1 MSEAANQKQM
11 MGPWMTTALVV
22 GGMIGAGIFML
33 PVSLAPL
40 GVNAVFG
47 WLISSVGALALAY
60 ALARLSRQDGLGIQ
74 AYIESELG
82 ATVGFAVTW
91 AFLIS
96 VWAGNAALSIATAS
110 ALARIMPALN
120 DPSRIAWTAIGLIAF
135 LTIVNAMGAKA
146 SGRLAVLTVAIKILP
161 LLAVV
166 LILGRRSAT
175 SQPFEALSTVPIS
188 FDGIA
193 TGAALTLFAL
203 TGFETATAPVGKVR
217 NPARTIFRAIMIGTA
232 FVAMLYL
239 LSSTAVTLILPASQ
253 IPGSVAP
260 FADAIGSA
268 WGESA
273 ALFAAFA
280 IAVSA
285 FGCLNGGVMIG
296 GELGYSLALRGD
308 IPRALAVTRRG
319 NTPVAAQ
326 VTASVIAILLVM
338 ANMSRDTAGLFTF
351 VILLA
356 TSATLWLYLAGA
368 LAALKQ
374 RPPAVAALVILIG
387 LTFTAFAFYGSGL
400 EANAWGVVLLAA
412 GLAVRTVMR
421 RLNSRGPTPPA
432 AAPAPAAPRE

>member
-1 MSEAANQKQM
+1 MAASSEKQLL
-11 MGPWMTTALVV
+11 GPWMTLALVI

-33 PVSLAPL
+33 PLSLAPL
-40 GVNAVFG
+40 GANAIFG

-60 ALARLSRQDGLGIQ
+60 SLARLSRQDGCGIQ
-74 AYIESELG
+74 AYIERELG

-110 ALARIMPALN
+110 ALARIVPALN
-120 DPSRIAWTAIGLIAF
+120 DPSRIAWTAISLIIF
-135 LTIVNAMGAKA
+135 LTMVNAMGART
-146 SGRLAVLTVAIKILP
+146 SGRLALITVAIKILP

-166 LILGRRSAT
+166 LILGQRST
-175 SQPFEALSTVPIS
+175 SAQPFEALGSVPIS
-188 FDGIA
+188 FDAIA

-217 NPARTIFRAIMIGTA
+217 DPARTIFRAIMVGTA
-232 FVAMLYL
+232 FVALLYL
-239 LSSTAVTLILPASQ
+239 FSSTAVTLILPASQ
-253 IPGSVAP
+253 ISGSVAP

-268 WGESA
+268 WGEGA

-308 IPRALAVTRRG
+308 LPRAMAATRRG
-319 NTPVAAQ
+319 NTPIVAQ
-326 VTASVIAILLVM
+326 VTASIIAILLVM

-356 TSATLWLYLAGA
+356 TSATLWLYLAGS

-374 RPPAVAALVILIG
+374 RPPLGAILVIIG
-387 LTFTAFAFYGSGL
+387 GIIFTAFAFYGSGF

-412 GLAVRTVMR
+412 GLAIRVVMR
-421 RLNSRGPTPPA
+421 TINSRATIPA
-432 AAPAPAAPRE
+432 VATAPAAPQE

>member
-1 MSEAANQKQM
+1 MTDRSAPQLL
-11 MGPWMTTALVV
+11 GPWMTMALVV

-60 ALARLSRQDGLGIQ
+60 AFARLSRQDGLGIQ
-74 AYIESELG
+74 AYIERELG

-120 DPSRIAWTAIGLIAF
+120 DPSRIAWAAIGLIAF
-135 LTIVNAMGAKA
+135 LTMVNAMGAKA

-166 LILGRRSAT
+166 LILGQRSAS
-175 SQPFEALSTVPIS
+175 SQPFEALGTVPIS
-188 FDGIA
+188 FDAIA

-217 NPARTIFRAIMIGTA
+217 DPARTIFRAIMIGTT
-232 FVAMLYL
+232 FVAVLYL

-268 WGESA
+268 WGEGA

-308 IPRALAVTRRG
+308 IPRALAVTQRG
-319 NTPVAAQ
+319 NTPVVAQ
-326 VTASVIAILLVM
+326 VTASIIAILLVI

-374 RPPAVAALVILIG
+374 RPPAIAVLMILVGLI
-387 LTFTAFAFYGSGL
+387 FTAFAFYGSGL

-412 GLAVRTVMR
+412 GLAIRVVMR
-421 RLNSRGPTPPA
+421 WLNSHGSIPA
-432 AAPAPAAPRE
+432 AGPAPAAPRE

>member
-1 MSEAANQKQM
+1 MAVQAEKQLL
-11 MGPWMTTALVV
+11 GFWMTLALVI

-40 GVNAVFG
+40 GANAIFG

-74 AYIESELG
+74 AYIERELG
-82 ATVGFAVTW
+82 ATIGFVVTW

-96 VWAGNAALSIATAS
+96 VWAGNAGLSIATAS
-110 ALARIMPALN
+110 ALARIVPALN
-120 DPSRIAWTAIGLIAF
+120 DPIRIAWTAIGLIMF
-135 LTIVNAMGAKA
+135 LTTVNAMGAKA
-146 SGRLAVLTVAIKILP
+146 SGRLALLTVAIKILP

-166 LILGRRSAT
+166 LILGQRSSSA
-175 SQPFEALSTVPIS
+175 QPFEALATVPIS
-188 FDGIA
+188 FDAIA
-193 TGAALTLFAL
+193 AGAALTLFAL

-217 NPARTIFRAIMIGTA
+217 DPARTIFRAIMVGTA
-232 FVAMLYL
+232 FVALIYL

-285 FGCLNGGVMIG
+285 FGCLNGGVLVG

-308 IPRALAVTRRG
+308 LPRAMATTRRG
-319 NTPVAAQ
+319 NTPVLAQ
-326 VTASVIAILLVM
+326 ATASLVAILLVM

-351 VILLA
+351 VILLS
-356 TSATLWLYLAGA
+356 TSAVLWLYLAGA
-368 LAALKQ
+368 VAALKQ
-374 RPPAVAALVILIG
+374 RPPAGAIAVILIG
-387 LTFTAFAFYGSGL
+387 MVFTAFAFYGAGA
-400 EANAWGVVLLAA
+400 EANLWSLALLAA
-412 GLAVRTVMR
+412 GLAIRVVMR
-421 RLNSRGPTPPA
+421 RLNSRAPTPGA
-432 AAPAPAAPRE
+432 AAVPAAPRE

>member
-1 MSEAANQKQM
+1 MDTQVEKQLL
-11 MGPWMTTALVV
+11 GPWMTFALVV

-40 GVNAVFG
+40 GANAIFG

-74 AYIESELG
+74 AYIERELG

-110 ALARIMPALN
+110 ALARIVPALN
-120 DPSRIAWTAIGLIAF
+120 DPSRIAWTAIGLIIF
-135 LTIVNAMGAKA
+135 LTMINAMGAKA
-146 SGRLAVLTVAIKILP
+146 SGRLALLTVAIKILP

-166 LILGRRSAT
+166 LILGQRST
-175 SQPFEALSTVPIS
+175 SAAPFEALGSVPIS
-188 FDGIA
+188 FGAIA
-193 TGAALTLFAL
+193 SGAALTLFAL
-203 TGFETATAPVGKVR
+203 SGFETATAPVGKVR
-217 NPARTIFRAIMIGTA
+217 DPSQTIFRAIMLGTA

-285 FGCLNGGVMIG
+285 FGCLNGGVLVG

-308 IPRALAVTRRG
+308 LPRAMATTTRG
-319 NTPVAAQ
+319 NTPVFAQ
-326 VTASVIAILLVM
+326 VAGSVIAILLVM

-351 VILLA
+351 VILLS
-356 TSATLWLYLAGA
+356 TSAVLWLYLAGS

-374 RPPAVAALVILIG
+374 RPPTVAVMVIIVG
-387 LTFTAFAFYGSGL
+387 MVFTAFAFYGSGA
-400 EANAWGVVLLAA
+400 EANLWSLALLAA
-412 GLAVRTVMR
+412 GLAIRVVMR
-421 RLNSRGPTPPA
+421 RLNSRATTPA
-432 AAPAPAAPRE
+432 AALAPAAPRE

>member
-1 MSEAANQKQM
+1 MTVQTEKQLL
-11 MGPWMTTALVV
+11 GPWMTLSLVI

-40 GVNAVFG
+40 GANAIFG

-60 ALARLSRQDGLGIQ
+60 AFARLSRQDGLGIQ
-74 AYIESELG
+74 AYIERELG

-110 ALARIMPALN
+110 ALARIVPGLN
-120 DPSRIAWTAIGLIAF
+120 DPSRIAWTAISLIVF
-135 LTIVNAMGAKA
+135 LTMINAMGARA
-146 SGRLAVLTVAIKILP
+146 SGRLSLLTVVIKILP

-166 LILGRRSAT
+166 LILGQRST
-175 SQPFEALSTVPIS
+175 SAEPFEALGSVPIN
-188 FDGIA
+188 FDAIA

-217 NPARTIFRAIMIGTA
+217 DPARTIFRAIMAGTA
-232 FVAMLYL
+232 FVALLYL
-239 LSSTAVTLILPASQ
+239 LSSTAVTMILPASQ

-273 ALFAAFA
+273 ALVAAFA

-285 FGCLNGGVMIG
+285 FGCLNGGVLIG

-308 IPRALAVTRRG
+308 LPRAMATTRRG
-319 NTPVAAQ
+319 NTPVFAQ
-326 VTASVIAILLVM
+326 IAASVIAILLVM

-368 LAALKQ
+368 IAALQQ
-374 RPPAVAALVILIG
+374 RPPTVAAVVIFVGII
-387 LTFTAFAFYGSGL
+387 FTAFAFYGSGA
-400 EANAWGVVLLAA
+400 EANLWSLALLGT
-412 GLAVRTVMR
+412 GLAIRVIMR
-421 RLNSRGPTPPA
+421 QLNSRVTSPVLGD
-432 AAPAPAAPRE
+432 APAAPPE

>member
-1 MSEAANQKQM
+1 MATQREKQLL
-11 MGPWMTTALVV
+11 GPWMTLSLVI

-40 GVNAVFG
+40 GANAIFG

-60 ALARLSRQDGLGIQ
+60 AFARLSRQDGLGIQ
-74 AYIESELG
+74 AYIELELG

-110 ALARIMPALN
+110 ALARIVPALN
-120 DPSRIAWTAIGLIAF
+120 DPSRIAWTAVGLIIF
-135 LTIVNAMGAKA
+135 LTMVNAMGARA
-146 SGRLAVLTVAIKILP
+146 SGRLTLLTVVIKILP

-166 LILGRRSAT
+166 LILGQRST
-175 SQPFEALSTVPIS
+175 SAEPFEALGSVPIT
-188 FDGIA
+188 FDAIA

-203 TGFETATAPVGKVR
+203 TGFETATAPVGKIR
-217 NPARTIFRAIMIGTA
+217 DPARTIFHAIMVGTA
-232 FVAMLYL
+232 FVALLYL
-239 LSSTAVTLILPASQ
+239 LSSTAVTLILPANQ
-253 IPGSVAP
+253 ITGSVAP

-268 WGESA
+268 WGEGA

-285 FGCLNGGVMIG
+285 FGCLNGGVLVG

-308 IPRALAVTRRG
+308 LPRAMATTRRG
-319 NTPVAAQ
+319 NTPIVAQ
-326 VTASVIAILLVM
+326 VAASVIAILLVM

-356 TSATLWLYLAGA
+356 TSATLWLYFAGA

-374 RPPAVAALVILIG
+374 RPPVVAVLVIIVG
-387 LTFTAFAFYGSGL
+387 IIFTAFAFYGSGI
-400 EANAWGVVLLAA
+400 EANLWSLALLAA
-412 GLAVRTVMR
+412 GLAIRLVMR
-421 RLNSRGPTPPA
+421 RFNSRGSIPA
-432 AAPAPAAPRE
+432 AATVPAAPRE